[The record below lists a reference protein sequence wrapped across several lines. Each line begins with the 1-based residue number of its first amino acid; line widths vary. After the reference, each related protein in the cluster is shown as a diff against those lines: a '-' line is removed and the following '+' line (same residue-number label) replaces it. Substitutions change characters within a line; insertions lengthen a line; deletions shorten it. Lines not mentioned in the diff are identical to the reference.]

1 MCVKDRVREG
11 MLKYRERENIQ
22 DKERERK
29 LKTERERANVRAR
42 DRENVE
48 DTWVVSFCH
57 PYVPPVT

>member
-1 MCVKDRVREG
+1 

-22 DKERERK
+22 DKERERM